1 MEVEYRTE
9 QGIEL
14 DQHMCRMMNLY
25 DLGPVVLCRTV
36 SIGNSERTVHS
47 LTNCTKFPCNNFQ
60 INTLILRQQICF
72 FFTARMVEDIL
83 SYFTGCLPRT

>member
-1 MEVEYRTE
+1 MEVQYNTE

-14 DQHMCRMMNLY
+14 DKQMCRMMNLY
-25 DLGPVVLCRTV
+25 DVGSVVLCRMV
-36 SIGNSERTVHS
+36 PIGNSERTVHS
-47 LTNCTKFPCNNFQ
+47 LTATEFRCNNFQ
-60 INTLILRQQICF
+60 INTLTLRQQIG